1 MSEKTLNFNNIRL
14 NKKSKEPIDLLSVDV
29 DQIVVFDKFKHNS
42 KGFKHFIG
50 YQEGE
55 TAKPFWII
63 LQQMSGYIKYFENGG
78 KLKMM
83 NCGIDVMK
91 FGMLLKIN

>member
-29 DQIVVFDKFKHNS
+29 DQIVVSDKFKHNS